1 MKTYWS
7 GKHLPEELKKKISYS
22 LSGEKNYWYG
32 KHLSEEHR
40 KKISDAKVGKP
51 SGGILFKK
59 GRIPWNKGK
68 TGVYSK
74 ELLQKMSDNMKG
86 KWVGKKNPM
95 YGVHLKHTDET
106 KRKLRESRLSYM
118 ASGKMKFKDTSI
130 EIAIENELKKS
141 GIYYEKQV
149 LLCKVAVVDFYLPQW
164 RIVIQCDGNYWHN
177 KPGAKNKDMN
187 QDFILNFHGFNVF
200 RFSETEIKESP
211 RDCLVK
217 VFEVLNKSF

>member
-1 MKTYWS
+1 MGNYWS
-7 GKHLPEELKKKISYS
+7 GKHLPEELKKKISDS
-22 LSGEKNYWYG
+22 LSGANNFWYG
-32 KHLSEEHR
+32 KHLSAEHK
-40 KKISDAKVGKP
+40 KKISEAKMGTTHK
-51 SGGILFKK
+51 GKK
-59 GRIPWNKGK
+59 GTIPWNKGK

-86 KWVGKKNPM
+86 KYAGKKNPM
-95 YGVHLKHTDET
+95 YGVHLVASDEL
-106 KRKLRESRLSYM
+106 RKLRSINRLKYM
-118 ASGKMKFKDTSI
+118 TSGKMKTKDTSI
-130 EIAIENELKKS
+130 EIAIEKELKKS
-141 GIYYEKQV
+141 GIHYEKQV

-164 RIVIQCDGNYWHN
+164 RIVIQCDGDYWHN
-177 KPGAKNKDMN
+177 KEGAKNKDMN